1 MIGSMKKDI
10 KDSIVCVVGVG
21 YVGLPLVHAFGKK
34 MKVIGFDNNEARVK
48 ELQPTAAGNPR
59 VRFSSDPSDIKQAD
73 FVIICVPT
81 PVTEF
86 KEPDLSPVIGAA
98 ETISR
103 NLKPGATV
111 IMESTVYPGVTEEV
125 VVPILEKSGLKCG
138 EGFKVAYSPERSNP
152 GDETH
157 SVEKMVKVVAGMD
170 EETTDLVADLYSNAA
185 PSIFKAKNIRTAE
198 AAKAIENTQRDLN
211 IALMNELAMLFSK
224 MGIDMKDV
232 LDAASTKWNFNRYS
246 PGLVGGHCIPVDPYY
261 LVYKA
266 REYGFHP
273 RVITAGRTV
282 NDSMPEYVADMTV
295 KAINSVDKTIKGSRV
310 LIMGL
315 TYKEN
320 VPDTRESPARGI
332 IKELKKC
339 EVNVL
344 GYDPLLKKAD
354 IEKGFG
360 IEPVADLA
368 ELKAKHVDAVI
379 IAVAHQAFKALTL
392 EDLKKIQNSLP
403 VLVDVRRLFDKDLA
417 KNAGFIYRTL

>member
-1 MIGSMKKDI
+1 
-10 KDSIVCVVGVG
+10 VR
-21 YVGLPLVHAFGKK
+21 AFGKK
-34 MKVIGFDNNEARVK
+34 LNVIGFDINTGLINQLQK
-48 ELQPTAAGNPR
+48 ETPANPR
-59 VRFSSDPSDIKQAD
+59 ITYTTDPAAIKQAD

-86 KEPDLSPVIGAA
+86 KEPDLSPVAGAA

-138 EGFKVAYSPERSNP
+138 PGFKIAYSPERINP
-152 GDETH
+152 GDDTH

-170 EETTDLVADLYSNAA
+170 DETTDLVADLYSNAA

-266 REYGFHP
+266 REYDFHP
-273 RVITAGRTV
+273 RVITAGRAV

-295 KAINSVDKTIKGSRV
+295 KAINSVGKTIKGSRV

-332 IKELKKC
+332 IKELREY

-392 EDLKKIQNSLP
+392 EDLKQIQNAQP
-403 VLVDVRRLFDKDLA
+403 VLVDVRRLFEKDLA
-417 KNAGFIYRTL
+417 NKAGLIYRTL